1 MLDSQLE
8 VTDKI
13 GYFLLKKGIIDDDI
27 LEKALEIKQDDQ
39 SKKKRNLAQ
48 ILVHEL
54 KFDHDTIFKEVAV
67 LYAFKELDIQ
77 VDELPPER
85 IEEIKYPVHNNCAVY
100 LFNRSFHHAIR
111 RNLVFRYKR
120 VIRVI
125 H

>member
-77 VDELPPER
+77 VSELPDQR
-85 IEEIKYPVHNNCAVY
+85 IEEIKRLLN
-100 LFNRSFHHAIR
+100 LKGDEIR
-111 RNLVFRYKR
+111 DQLLLHKILPYSYDKLRDKIV
-120 VIRVI
+120 
-125 H
+125 

>member
-54 KFDHDTIFKEVAV
+54 KFDHEKLNVNGGAIA
-67 LYAFKELDIQ
+67 LGHPLGMSGA
-77 VDELPPER
+77 R
-85 IEEIKYPVHNNCAVY
+85 IALSAMDQLQRDGGKLALCTMCIGVGQGIA
-100 LFNRSFHHAIR
+100 
-111 RNLVFRYKR
+111 LVMES
-120 VIRVI
+120 VG
-125 H
+125 